1 MALADGMIFIG
12 ADGFHIYNQK
22 METMVNHQ
30 FQECIDAC
38 LSCAQACTHCA
49 TACLREEQVAH
60 LRKCIQLDIECAA
73 ICRAAAELM
82 TLGSDFSAHLCR
94 VCADVCNACAAECE
108 QHAAMDHCRI
118 CAEACRLCAA
128 TCESMATPV

>member
-1 MALADGMIFIG
+1 MA
-12 ADGFHIYNQK
+12 
-22 METMVNHQ
+22 NHQ

-38 LSCAQACTHCA
+38 VSCAQACTYCA

-60 LRKCIQLDIECAA
+60 LRKCIQLDMECAA
-73 ICRAAAELM
+73 ICRAAVELM
-82 TLGSDFSAHLCR
+82 TLESDFSEHLCR

-108 QHAAMDHCRI
+108 QHAAMGMDHCRV